1 MVMSTLTDET
11 SNRLGISMLDLL
23 RILQLLIVESWF
35 NECEQMP
42 LNRSH
47 WLPAPYKRLIDGLK
61 QKNNDGLTGQPVD
74 HCPMTGSYLQLWSL
88 TSGLYIF
95 YLPIFAAPSGPPLNV
110 ALTDITSTSMTV
122 SWDPPVEPN
131 GKIVGYKVIYYEKDN
146 QETKTIP
153 NVPGQRY
160 TIENL
165 NPFRIYRI
173 SVACKSSGGIGPLSV
188 AIENQTLPG
197 GESFTCI
204 IVGFVQ
210 SAQ

>member
-23 RILQLLIVESWF
+23 RILQLLTVESWF

-110 ALTDITSTSMTV
+110 ALTDITSTSMIL

-131 GKIVGYKVIYYEKDN
+131 GKIVGYEVIYYEKDN
-146 QETKTIP
+146 QVKKTA

-160 TIENL
+160 IIEKL
-165 NPFRIYRI
+165 KPFRIYGI
-173 SVACKSSGGIGPLSV
+173 SVACISSGGIGRYSV